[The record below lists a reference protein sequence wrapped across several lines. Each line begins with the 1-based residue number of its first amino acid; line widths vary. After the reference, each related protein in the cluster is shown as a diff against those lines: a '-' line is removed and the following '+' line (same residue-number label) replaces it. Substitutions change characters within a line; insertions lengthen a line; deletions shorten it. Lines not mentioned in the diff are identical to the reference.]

1 MLPVHHEGQ
10 DEKEGTDYAEH
21 RSDGNLGCP
30 SHVEVAKDLL
40 RLLLRQ
46 FGLTA
51 DQGQRGDDR
60 GLLEEAEEGVLVDLE
75 VHLKSEVGDH
85 GHPGNLFDTNDQIIV
100 CLIRLNFLPFSVM
113 NVCQLILDS
122 RGDLIEV
129 PLGGYGRSLK
139 RSSQV
144 YTS

>member
-1 MLPVHHEGQ
+1 MLPVHHEGK
-10 DEKEGTDYAEH
+10 DEKECPDYAEH
-21 RSDGNLGCP
+21 RSDGDLGCP
-30 SHVEVAKDLL
+30 SHIKVTKDLL
-40 RLLLRQ
+40 GLLLGQ

-51 DQGQRGDDR
+51 DQGQRGNDR
-60 GLLEEAEEGVLVDLE
+60 GLLEEAEEGILVDLE
-75 VHLKSEVGDH
+75 VHLKSKVGNH

-100 CLIRLNFLPFSVM
+100 CLNRLNFLPFSVM
-113 NVCQLILDS
+113 NVCQLILDI

-129 PLGGYGRSLK
+129 PLGSYGRGLK